1 MKPTQKHLNDEHM
14 RLYEWSGLGAQT
26 AAPLPD
32 RSKRTH
38 AWHAS
43 YSVLAVLTS
52 LLILNGC
59 DKQTA
64 AEQAS
69 EQVGQAAQEPPE
81 PLYDNTTAPDPADAA
96 APAAAGTDEPAA
108 ANTSEPPAEA
118 GGQAGEAP
126 QQP

>member
-1 MKPTQKHLNDEHM
+1 MKPTTKHLNDEHM
-14 RLYEWSGLGAQT
+14 RLYEWSGLGAQ
-26 AAPLPD
+26 AAGSLPA

-43 YSVLAVLTS
+43 YGVLAVLTS
-52 LLILNGC
+52 MLILNGC

-69 EQVGQAAQEPPE
+69 EQVGKAAQEQ
-81 PLYDNTTAPDPADAA
+81 PLFDEAAPQLAPGEAA
-96 APAAAGTDEPAA
+96 APAAESMGEPTQPGTSEPAA
-108 ANTSEPPAEA
+108 EKP
-118 GGQAGEAP
+118 GQAGEAP